1 MILIDSDRVSFE
13 SLGVTEK
20 ALELGLLKPLEN
32 VPTKNAG
39 DYKGVEVDVDCKENQ
54 EALVDV
60 CDYGI
65 KSVAYYREQAEG
77 NPTYGKN
84 IKGAPD
90 VNFVREGVAKKL
102 SKINE
107 ILDQLLDIRE
117 KCDDENNVEVKEIED
132 NKVDLSKMISKNS
145 LIEIYYLNNEK
156 QVESI
161 ANERKIPVSN
171 LYKQNSDFNETKRI
185 IIYEY

>member
-1 MILIDSDRVSFE
+1 MILIDRDRVSFE

-65 KSVAYYREQAEG
+65 KSVAYYREQAEDMVKSQLVIDKIITTEG
-77 NPTYGKN
+77 IKATEEEIEARLKDMAEKQGK
-84 IKGAPD
+84 KVPD
-90 VNFVREGVAKKL
+90 VKKAMGSRQIEYIENDIVIKKL
-102 SKINE
+102 FDVLKSG
-107 ILDQLLDIRE
+107 
-117 KCDDENNVEVKEIED
+117 NVIE
-132 NKVDLSKMISKNS
+132 
-145 LIEIYYLNNEK
+145 
-156 QVESI
+156 
-161 ANERKIPVSN
+161 
-171 LYKQNSDFNETKRI
+171 
-185 IIYEY
+185 